1 MSELLNGFNNGRDTT
16 EGIGGQ
22 KRIDQIANGVITGAE
37 QCNLP
42 VVMPRFSKLLREKK
56 KRIKN
61 DLQENYGIN
70 TSNRWLDKYIFFF
83 SKCIY
88 PLENISTTDAIDFI
102 DNDIDKFAYFIYG
115 MRVNS
120 NGA

>member
-42 VVMPRFSKLLREKK
+42 VVNVRYCWLRPDGEYSEHKYRQIEEIDDFEKEEANNNNWKL
-56 KRIKN
+56 IK
-61 DLQENYGIN
+61 
-70 TSNRWLDKYIFFF
+70 
-83 SKCIY
+83 
-88 PLENISTTDAIDFI
+88 LEEVDF
-102 DNDIDKFAYFIYG
+102 
-115 MRVNS
+115 
-120 NGA
+120 